1 MSEDVNLLKTVE
13 LVFRRPSTTHDILPT
28 ELADIQRVSSAKLL
42 GVEITQDINFCQH
55 TESIVTTWNQRLY
68 LLAQL
73 RRQNLSVTATDN
85 IFQAIILSTLVTSL
99 IARNISCNKYV
110 TEPSTDLWLYMTT
123 TLRSWQKKLS
133 IISFTIVAP
142 KITASVTSTGLMT
155 SQVLWGYVQ
164 GGTILCFPSLKTILI
179 RRILLSEPCTIIY
192 RMCSGLSYGFTMC
205 FKCFS
210 VLLGHPVH

>member
-1 MSEDVNLLKTVE
+1 MSENVNLLKTVE

-28 ELADIQRVSSAKLL
+28 DVQRVSSAKLL
-42 GVEITQDINFCQH
+42 GVEIRQDINFCQH
-55 TESIVTTWNQRLY
+55 TESIITTWNQRLY

-123 TLRSWQKKLS
+123 TLISWQKKLS
-133 IISFTIVAP
+133 IISFTTAAL
-142 KITASVTSTGLMT
+142 KITASVTSTWLMK
-155 SQVLWGYVQ
+155 SQALWGYAQ
-164 GGTILCFPSLKTILI
+164 EGTILRFPSLNTILI
-179 RRILLSEPCTIIY
+179 RRILLSEPIVQLYLKCV
-192 RMCSGLSYGFTMC
+192 LSLVCHTVFHNVFYMF
-205 FKCFS
+205 
-210 VLLGHPVH
+210 